1 MRRRLRRQAGRVRT
15 GPDWQ
20 ETEIIV
26 SIHDREYEWSSYV
39 AFVSVSPQYRGK
51 NLVRGYCNWY
61 GVDALSAVIE
71 FRQLGVSISAE
82 REDELRKSAVR
93 RTAKRQKCDH
103 QKKIEKPG
111 VS

>member
-1 MRRRLRRQAGRVRT
+1 MIENTNGVRM
-15 GPDWQ
+15 
-20 ETEIIV
+20 
-26 SIHDREYEWSSYV
+26 SRSSQWV
-39 AFVSVSPQYRGK
+39 QQYKGK
-51 NLVRGYCNWY
+51 NIVRGYCNWY

-71 FRQLGVSISAE
+71 LRPLGVSISAE